1 MPVPRPLPDSP
12 DLDQLRKQAKDLLRA
27 ARAGDPT
34 ASTRFR
40 ILPSLAHA
48 GDDELVRAPI
58 ALHDAQSVIAREHGF
73 PSWNALRERVE
84 ELTLGIDDAVR
95 EFVEAATDGRAA
107 RAERLLALHPRIAGA
122 SFHAALVLGD
132 AATVESHLARRPDL
146 ARAAGG
152 PRDWE
157 PIHYLCYDSLGRS
170 PAADANGLV
179 AIARRLLEL
188 GADAN
193 TRFPWLHHG
202 VHRPVLWGATR
213 VTQLLPLAEALLE
226 SGADPND
233 GVTLPMAASA
243 GDVATLDLLHAHG
256 GSPNQPWATDG
267 SATLY
272 AILHWSRT
280 VDGVHWLLDHGADA
294 DPVFAPTGETPL
306 HVAAQ
311 QWDVALVESLVQ
323 RGADVSRRRADGRT
337 PYAVAMLAGNREVA
351 DWLLAHGATDDL
363 LPVDRLVAACGRGD
377 RASAEAMLAARPTL
391 RDEIADAHYATL
403 HRAAEQGDVAVLEL
417 LLDCGFDPNHGD
429 AEIGKTALHSA
440 AMAGQPDAVRV
451 LLARGAST
459 DVRDREFNGQPLVW
473 AAEGSRSHGGG
484 RARDYAEVGRLLL
497 RAGSTVEWQLPTEEP
512 TEGIGEILAAWQRD
526 ADGTRGAMSSAS
538 TEG

>member
-1 MPVPRPLPDSP
+1 MPAPRPLPDSP
-12 DLDQLRKQAKDLLRA
+12 DLEQLRKQAKDLLRA

-34 ASTRFR
+34 ALTRFR
-40 ILPSLAHA
+40 VLPSLAHA
-48 GDDELVRAPI
+48 GDDELARAPF

-95 EFVEAATDGRAA
+95 EFVEAATDGRTS
-107 RAERLLALHPRIAGA
+107 RAERLLAQHPRIASA
-122 SFHAALVLGD
+122 TFHSALLLGD
-132 AATVESHLARRPDL
+132 VATVESHLARQPAL
-146 ARAAGG
+146 AREAGG
-152 PRDWE
+152 PRGWE
-157 PIHYLCYDSLGRS
+157 PLHYVCYDSLANS
-170 PAADANGLV
+170 SVADANGLV

-188 GADAN
+188 GADPN

-202 VHRPVLWGATR
+202 VRRPVLWGATR
-213 VTQLLPLAEALLE
+213 VTRLLPLAALLLD

-243 GDVATLDLLHAHG
+243 GDIATLDLLHAHG
-256 GSPNQPWATDG
+256 GNPSQPWATDG

-272 AILHWSRT
+272 AILHWTRT
-280 VDGVHWLLDHGADA
+280 PDGVQWLLEHGADP
-294 DPVFAPTGETPL
+294 DPVFAANGETPL
-306 HVAAQ
+306 HVAAG

-337 PYAVAMLAGNREVA
+337 PYAIAELNGNREIA
-351 DWLLAHGATDDL
+351 DWLRAHGASDDL

-377 RASAEAMLAARPTL
+377 RATADEMLAAHPAM
-391 RDEIADAHYATL
+391 RDEITDAHYATL
-403 HRAAEQGDVAVLEL
+403 HRAAEQGDVAVLAL

-451 LLARGAST
+451 LLERGASP
-459 DVRDREFNGQPLVW
+459 DVRDREFDGQPLVW
-473 AAEGSRSHGGG
+473 AAEGSRSHGD
-484 RARDYAEVGRLLL
+484 RAREYAEVGRLLL
-497 RAGSTVEWQLPTEEP
+497 RAGSTTEWELPTAEP
-512 TEGIGEILAAWQRD
+512 TEGISEILAAWQRD
-526 ADGTRGAMSSAS
+526 VDGTRDTVTS
-538 TEG
+538 TPKEG